1 MVPFSYL
8 LEAEGMNEKTQYDI
22 SNNIEQLSIS
32 MAGSGEIEVKAVL
45 AFCSFIRQPVQT
57 EVIDNITMEPY
68 QTEELERRPGIV
80 GYIVKEGDELWTL
93 AKRYCTTIDGI
104 CAVNGLTEDQVK
116 PGDKI
121 LIFKENMSIL

>member
-1 MVPFSYL
+1 MRRH
-8 LEAEGMNEKTQYDI
+8 
-22 SNNIEQLSIS
+22 S
-32 MAGSGEIEVKAVL
+32 MIFQIILNSFLFPWRESGEIEVKAVL
-45 AFCSFIRQPVQT
+45 AFAVLSDSRCRQRSLTTLRWSHIRQ
-57 EVIDNITMEPY
+57 
-68 QTEELERRPGIV
+68 EELERRPGIV
-80 GYIVKEGDELWTL
+80 GYIVKEGEELWTL

>member
-1 MVPFSYL
+1 MGIPSTDYFSTVAKSDSKGWTAEEYSIIDLCAKFHFSDCSLWYL
-8 LEAEGMNEKTQYDI
+8 SLI
-22 SNNIEQLSIS
+22 HI
-32 MAGSGEIEVKAVL
+32 
-45 AFCSFIRQPVQT
+45 F
-57 EVIDNITMEPY
+57 TMEPY

-80 GYIVKEGDELWTL
+80 GYIVKEGEELWTL

>member
-1 MVPFSYL
+1 MQGHGAVSYL

-80 GYIVKEGDELWTL
+80 GYIVKEERNCGHWQSGT
-93 AKRYCTTIDGI
+93 
-104 CAVNGLTEDQVK
+104 VPQLTGSVQSM
-116 PGDKI
+116 G
-121 LIFKENMSIL
+121 